1 MCGTAAWETEAGG
14 DKQPV
19 RDGLSMVPKE
29 LLRIF
34 NAQFKFV
41 SGVGPSSVTPTSS
54 KTNGQNVAFCL
65 RYFRIQSTRVL

>member
-34 NAQFKFV
+34 NVQFKFV
-41 SGVGPSSVTPTSS
+41 SGATMLDPLLWPQLSVKQMD
-54 KTNGQNVAFCL
+54 KT
-65 RYFRIQSTRVL
+65 